1 MLKHVHIHAE
11 CNVYQRAAA
20 AAAYQT
26 AFPAEFLL
34 LQICSSLC
42 PCEYL
47 WQHRSGMPILIT
59 AVTQSWELYVQITVW
74 WWRQKQFGHTWDN
87 APLVPS
93 PSPRNK
99 SNYTMR
105 AAAPIPHWNTGWI
118 VIYHGLLS
126 PDVRIRILS
135 FPVGIAG
142 KNGYFSDKGK
152 ESMGTDSVTPREQN
166 ECGLCSGVCKA
177 EERSS
182 HLTVSL
188 LL

>member
-1 MLKHVHIHAE
+1 M
-11 CNVYQRAAA
+11 C
-20 AAAYQT
+20 
-26 AFPAEFLL
+26 
-34 LQICSSLC
+34 
-42 PCEYL
+42 
-47 WQHRSGMPILIT
+47 RSQCDDEG
-59 AVTQSWELYVQITVW
+59 
-74 WWRQKQFGHTWDN
+74 
-87 APLVPS
+87 
-93 PSPRNK
+93 K
-99 SNYTMR
+99 SNLAILEIMPRLFQALHRGINPDYTMR
-105 AAAPIPHWNTGWI
+105 AAAPIPHCNTGWI